1 MERFIICK
9 NPLGCLVVDL
19 RTQDNRILK
28 ISGLIIDQCPECA
41 REWSS
46 RCPFCSKDLDITLA
60 RGFSSVLALPHR
72 IASLPS
78 RRRTSMVSKH
88 AGGNGLRYKSSI
100 PRPVS
105 RMFEALRHEPLANAR
120 WFAKA
125 LRPTGISLSV
135 FGKMAIAAYSNRRY
149 STSTPTSFALHRFPV
164 RAGVRLHGRFR
175 GGAL

>member
-9 NPLGCLVVDL
+9 NPLCCLVVDL

-28 ISGLIIDQCPECA
+28 ISELIVDQCPECA
-41 REWSS
+41 GEWLSH
-46 RCPFCSKDLDITLA
+46 CPFCSKDLDITLA
-60 RGFSSVLALPHR
+60 RGFPSVLALPRR

-78 RRRTSMVSKH
+78 RRRTSIVSKH

-100 PRPVS
+100 PRPGS
-105 RMFEALRHEPLANAR
+105 RMLEALRHEPLANAR

-125 LRPTGISLSV
+125 LGPTGISLSV
-135 FGKMAIAAYSNRRY
+135 FGKMAITAYSNRMH
-149 STSTPTSFALHRFPV
+149 STSRLTSFALHRFPV
-164 RAGVRLHGRFR
+164 RAGVRPHGRFR